1 MPPTTLP
8 TPPAEYMT
16 NWLLAAIAVGMVAL
30 WAWSKLRAK
39 GKLGIEQPLEVREAA
54 QWATKKELQELEAKQ
69 AAEMLRLHARVSK
82 VGDELVA
89 AQNAINAGGE
99 NRAAQIQRRLDEQQK
114 QIGEIPMKVADLI
127 SKLKQS

>member
-1 MPPTTLP
+1 
-8 TPPAEYMT
+8 MT

-54 QWATKKELQELEAKQ
+54 QWATKRELRDL
-69 AAEMLRLHARVSK
+69 AEKHENEIQHLHRRVTK

-89 AQNAINAGGE
+89 AEKAITSAGE
-99 NRAAQIQRRLDEQQK
+99 SRTASLHRRLDEQQR
-114 QIGEIPMKVADLI
+114 QIGELPLKTAEHVIRMLDAAKP
-127 SKLKQS
+127 SKK